1 MGLEDAPP
9 GAHRCKATALAV
21 CWGLSLIL
29 GIWWTVVGAARS
41 ALVDSVDPSA
51 DFAPYAP
58 GCTVNATALQP
69 HSDVS
74 SGERSCADFYVFGV
88 RFRESAQGAWPSRE
102 WRAGVRDASTICSD
116 TSLEPL
122 PPKYNVSE
130 RVPCWVPASPL
141 SEEVRSLYQ
150 CSASPANPDC
160 YKLFDPAADLS
171 SPDGEPEGLF
181 DDPGQ
186 TLRPLVS
193 GILLLCWFFCGCPLL
208 VLLVLK
214 PSGVGYGAWV
224 CGCKACAPQPE
235 R

>member
-74 SGERSCADFYVFGV
+74 SGERSCDDFYVFGV

-171 SPDGEPEGLF
+171 SPDGEPEDLF
-181 DDPGQ
+181 DHPWHTTG
-186 TLRPLVS
+186 LLVT
-193 GILLLCWFFCGCPLL
+193 GILLLSWFFCGFPLL
-208 VLLVLK
+208 VVLA
-214 PSGVGYGAWV
+214 PDRGPGA
-224 CGCKACAPQPE
+224 
-235 R
+235 